1 MMTNL
6 AALHKALN
14 ETAGK
19 LYSAL
24 AVIEAEIR
32 HADRNDPLEVEIEQ
46 AESRFLET
54 YLGDGIY
61 AAFDGCQIH
70 LRGPRAE
77 RDCVVLLEPPVFAAL
92 VAYGRKT
99 LMPSMVSCEQRVLRT
114 SLEQSVLRTTS
125 AQE

>member
-1 MMTNL
+1 MTAGL
-6 AALHKALN
+6 TTLYKALN

-32 HADRNDPLEVEIEQ
+32 HADPASPLESEIER

-54 YLGDGIY
+54 YLGEGVY

-114 SLEQSVLRTTS
+114 SLEPSVLRTTS

>member
-1 MMTNL
+1 MKGPTMTDL
-6 AALHKALN
+6 ATLHKALN

-32 HADRNDPLEVEIEQ
+32 HADRATPLDTEIEQ
-46 AESRFLET
+46 AENRFLET

-61 AAFDGCQIH
+61 AAFGCQIH

-99 LMPSMVSCEQRVLRT
+99 LMPAMGSCEQHVLRT
-114 SLEQSVLRTTS
+114 MSVT
-125 AQE
+125 E